1 MRECGGKRTDGGA
14 TLKPAQVAPRILRD
28 INPTTGEGRPTNA
41 GPRPRRKC
49 ETLSREAIAPV
60 QRDASRRVEEQTIF
74 MLDAR
79 PADKQD
85 NAASAISREAMP
97 KETKLARFMTLS
109 DF

>member
-1 MRECGGKRTDGGA
+1 
-14 TLKPAQVAPRILRD
+14 
-28 INPTTGEGRPTNA
+28 
-41 GPRPRRKC
+41 
-49 ETLSREAIAPV
+49 V

-97 KETKLARFMTLS
+97 KETKLARFLTLS